1 MRAGSPPGTVVCR
14 RAATLMPAGAAEV
27 LWCGPALTVPSHF
40 LERSIV
46 PPPVAAG
53 PRYRSAHPHVQG
65 VVETAYAIDG
75 WRRRASGV
83 IVLGYLA
90 ALGAWDAPGD
100 GVTLS
105 ALRAPLA
112 DWATGAE
119 HNTVIKRPHH
129 CGGLR
134 AG

>member
-1 MRAGSPPGTVVCR
+1 MRACPERTLPLPGALD
-14 RAATLMPAGAAEV
+14 RAATR
-27 LWCGPALTVPSHF
+27 CGWT
-40 LERSIV
+40 
-46 PPPVAAG
+46 
-53 PRYRSAHPHVQG
+53 RYRSAHPHVQG

-90 ALGAWDAPGD
+90 ALRAWDAPGD

-112 DWATGAE
+112 DWASGAE